1 MQKDEKTPKN
11 DLLGNTP
18 GSPPKVS
25 NMDQISSRDNSLG
38 RSIKLTDKQKLLNT
52 PFVRIKKGQAL
63 FNKPS
68 KSIDTS
74 EMPGAEKQNGATT
87 PLNKNGPDTAYSNP
101 YGFATSQISQ
111 GSSFSAA
118 YSNLQNTA
126 GFGMTIGIMGTKFN
140 YQPPP
145 KVPQNVVPKAQGQTG
160 VQQNSPNIQAGSK
173 GNTRSSTQ
181 TSTQGKFKPAVGLNT
196 ESSNSHN
203 LFKSSSLQNKPGP
216 PALKPEDIAKR
227 KRQYPAQPLIFK
239 VTNSSFFS
247 INACLVFCW
256 KRE

>member
-1 MQKDEKTPKN
+1 
-11 DLLGNTP
+11 
-18 GSPPKVS
+18 VS

-38 RSIKLTDKQKLLNT
+38 RSAKLSDKQKLLNT

-87 PLNKNGPDTAYSNP
+87 PLNNNKNGPETAYSNP
-101 YGFATSQISQ
+101 YGFATSQIAQ
-111 GSSFSAA
+111 GSSFSAV
-118 YSNLQNTA
+118 YSGLQNPA
-126 GFGMTIGIMGTKFN
+126 GFGMQIGIMGTKFN
-140 YQPPP
+140 YQQQPP
-145 KVPQNVVPKAQGQTG
+145 KVPQNVIPKAQAQTG
-160 VQQNSPNIQAGSK
+160 AQQNSPNIPTK

-216 PALKPEDIAKR
+216 PALKPEDLAKR

-239 VTNSSFFS
+239 VMNKNFLLIKFS
-247 INACLVFCW
+247 
-256 KRE
+256 